1 MDNIVIKGIED
12 SLGENVGRYCGN
24 FCTDQ
29 KISFHAFEPIISS
42 SRDVPSKHFN
52 QRNKVNVHQL
62 EPEFVFNIPVLRALL
77 SETSNIFVELQKS
90 VANPEIKTNFQKF
103 SLTYRSSIRACLE
116 NLQQLVE
123 NQDENKLDSDL
134 HEKYQNFMTIL
145 YSIECIWH
153 LCEKLFL
160 NKANE
165 GMILQNLLEWVRFHF
180 PMSER
185 NALELMQIG
194 QEVDADENYWPVIK
208 DLVIKGQMEVART
221 LLKMHLSSDTPCF
234 QEAERILSTM
244 PIYSVY
250 GGLSLQKFRT
260 QLKYWAVS
268 AESKVQTGLLAAEP
282 ELEEIVRL
290 VIGDRQAWKDL
301 CKTSTCWY
309 EYFPGYLL
317 YTEPTCK
324 NFELPQHVNAW
335 LTQWLSSQN
344 MGRTAH
350 LKHLDRVILSV
361 MENNLHQVLH
371 DIQNIGDNKWVVTH
385 LTDLLFHSG
394 QLQLGEGSV
403 ENLNAFRDSLIF
415 DFGTALMARKSFWN
429 FGLNYLEYCSDGP
442 AARELL
448 LLRIP
453 FKTDKEASKLI
464 SAARRIN
471 SPQCEQQIC
480 RVMTKLSIN
489 NERYGDALHWAIR
502 SNDQVYIRSVVD
514 VFLHHYTETGEMLSP
529 DNLASIGSRMLV
541 CPRLMFLVKYYDFHQ
556 FYRER
561 AFSQAGE
568 VLINLLD
575 SNITPPYFWSS
586 LLADTIPLLE
596 FKEPIIPSKETLTI
610 LHHLENDLMPL
621 IEKKKQALKRKEAG
635 DAQMEDP
642 IIANTLHGRSE
653 DLVQLLRLSCAR
665 NLSRALIIENTLG
678 P

>member
-1 MDNIVIKGIED
+1 M
-12 SLGENVGRYCGN
+12 
-24 FCTDQ
+24 
-29 KISFHAFEPIISS
+29 
-42 SRDVPSKHFN
+42 
-52 QRNKVNVHQL
+52 
-62 EPEFVFNIPVLRALL
+62 EPEFVFDVPVLRALL
-77 SETSNIFVELQKS
+77 SETSNIFVELQQA
-90 VANPEIKTNFQKF
+90 VENPDSKPNFQKF
-103 SLTYRSSIRACLE
+103 SVTYRSSIRACLE
-116 NLQQLVE
+116 NLQQLVQE
-123 NQDENKLDSDL
+123 QDETKSVQQ
-134 HEKYQNFMTIL
+134 EKYQNFMTIL

-160 NKANE
+160 NKTNE
-165 GMILQNLLEWVRFHF
+165 GLVLQHLLEWVRFHF

-194 QEVDADENYWPVIK
+194 QEVDADENYWPVIR
-208 DLVIKGQMEVART
+208 DLVVKGQMEVART
-221 LLKMHLSSDTPCF
+221 LLRMHLAADTPCF
-234 QEAERILSTM
+234 QEADRILSTM

-260 QLKYWAVS
+260 TWKYWVMS
-268 AESKVQTGLLAAEP
+268 AESKVQSGLLAAEP
-282 ELEEIVRL
+282 ELEDIVRL
-290 VIGDRQAWKDL
+290 VIGDRNAWKDL

-324 NFELPQHVNAW
+324 DFELSQHVNAW
-335 LTQWLSSQN
+335 LTQWLSSQGY
-344 MGRTAH
+344 GRTAH

-385 LTDLLFHSG
+385 LTDLLFHTG
-394 QLQLGEGSV
+394 QLQHLGDVS
-403 ENLNAFRDSLIF
+403 ENMNAFRDSLIF
-415 DFGTALMARKSFWN
+415 DFGTTLMSRKSFWN
-429 FGLNYLEYCSDGP
+429 FGVNYLEHCTNGP

-448 LLRIP
+448 LARVP
-453 FKTDKEASKLI
+453 FDTDKDASKLM
-464 SAARRIN
+464 STAKRIN
-471 SPQCEQQIC
+471 APSVEQHIC
-480 RVMTKLSIN
+480 RVMTQKSLLN
-489 NERYGDALHWAIR
+489 ARYGNALHWAIR

-514 VFLHHYTETGEMLSP
+514 HFLQHYTETGEMLCP
-529 DNLASIGSRMLV
+529 DTLASIGSRMLV
-541 CPRLMFLVKYYDFHQ
+541 CPRLMFLIKYYDFHQ

-621 IEKKKQALKRKEAG
+621 IEKKKETIKRNEVSDG
-635 DAQMEDP
+635 ELEDP
-642 IIANTLHGRSE
+642 ILANTLHGRAE